1 MSSSVLGLGA
11 AGLGAAAMGRFGGGQ
26 VNKQKKVSTPQPSAQ
41 DYLNSY
47 MSTILNQK
55 ISEKR
60 RVGALFGGPIKSA
73 TGNFFYNEA
82 PKKIPEGAFVVR
94 GEDINIQQSSVNAGS
109 STKTIPTYQVIRPQG
124 TQQQPTQT
132 TQTEPL
138 RLNLSH
144 GGRVDVLNTKDIQQA
159 VEGGATLQQIRQTAR
174 AQDLRVAPK
183 AQEMLRPQQQQTPQ
197 LRLDL
202 SQGGRVDVLNRQ
214 DIKHAVAQG
223 ATMQDVRQAA
233 RAQDLRVSAKAKS
246 MLQKDKKNNS

>member
-1 MSSSVLGLGA
+1 MGA
-11 AGLGAAAMGRFGGGQ
+11 SGMGR
-26 VNKQKKVSTPQPSAQ
+26 VNKQKKVSAPQPSAQ

-47 MSTILNQK
+47 MSAISNQK
-55 ISEKR
+55 LPEKKR
-60 RVGALFGGPIKSA
+60 IDAFFGGPFKSVS
-73 TGNFFYNEA
+73 GDFYYGGA
-82 PKKIPEGAFVVR
+82 PKKIPEGAFVVQ
-94 GEDINIQQSSVNAGS
+94 GQPVSIQGTNFNAGS
-109 STKTIPTYQVIRPQG
+109 YNKQIETYQVIRPQG

-159 VEGGATLQQIRQTAR
+159 VEGGATLQQIRQTAKT
-174 AQDLRVAPK
+174 QNLQVAPK
-183 AQEMLRPQQQQTPQ
+183 AQEMLRPQQQQQTPQ

-223 ATMQDVRQAA
+223 ATMQQVRQAA
-233 RAQDLRVSAKAKS
+233 KSQDLQVSAKAKS
-246 MLQKDKKNNS
+246 MLQKSKKDNK